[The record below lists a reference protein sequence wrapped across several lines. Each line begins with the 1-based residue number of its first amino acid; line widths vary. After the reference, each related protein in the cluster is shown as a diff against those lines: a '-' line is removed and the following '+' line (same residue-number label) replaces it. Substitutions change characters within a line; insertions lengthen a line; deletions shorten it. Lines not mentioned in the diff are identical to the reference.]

1 MSAQMPNYY
10 DPDGVSKEFKK
21 NFKSM
26 YDKAVAEIAK
36 QGGDEKKIDTA
47 EEMRAL
53 MELPQTLANQDGI
66 SRDEKG
72 YIVEHSPQ
80 YLDETA
86 EKALK
91 KVSQTISPK
100 AKDAVDKCK
109 NDVTENSAFDNKA
122 EAEKLIQ
129 QILDNDKTHAWSK
142 AEIEYFQMELIKAGF
157 DELLKEKLM
166 QGTSAPVESKAGSE
180 EEADAVPK
188 NEQDGKGGVSAE
200 PGETEPADEPVG
212 YNVPP
217 EEPGKTEEPVDK
229 EPGMTKEPPKK
240 PRNKFDPID
249 NGKASP
255 APKIKYEPSPWD
267 EEPGP
272 EPGDTSEP
280 VTTYQISE
288 DDKVEGIRLAD
299 DILEEINSN
308 YAYNG
313 KIDNALKAVNE
324 RNAYHFIG
332 SFINSPNHQG
342 LAYEVLG
349 KISDLTNKLSFTD
362 ITHVTD
368 ALLTQAKGLGLEQD
382 EAYMQLKMK
391 TDEIKTYTKKNKNYD
406 GKKDEQMYVD
416 TLIENLYNKM
426 SEKIG

>member
-1 MSAQMPNYY
+1 MSEVTKAFEQDYKTRYAEEVAKIAQ
-10 DPDGVSKEFKK
+10 
-21 NFKSM
+21 
-26 YDKAVAEIAK
+26 
-36 QGGDEKKIDTA
+36 QGGEKDRIDTA
-47 EEMRAL
+47 EELEAL
-53 MELPQTLANQDGI
+53 RELPQKLANQAGI
-66 SRDEKG
+66 SRREMG
-72 YIVEHSPQ
+72 YILEQAPKDLEKTV
-80 YLDETA
+80 
-86 EKALK
+86 EKA
-91 KVSQTISPK
+91 V
-100 AKDAVDKCK
+100 KDAGNKGRVSDDARNTVKNFK
-109 NDVTENSAFDNKA
+109 NDVTPNKELDNKV

-129 QILDNDKTHAWSK
+129 QIKDNGETYAWNDQ
-142 AEIEYFQMELIKAGF
+142 EIEYFKMELIKAGYG
-157 DELLKEKLM
+157 DLLKEKLM

-180 EEADAVPK
+180 EAADAVPK

-200 PGETEPADEPVG
+200 PGEQAPADEPVE
-212 YNVPP
+212 YNIPP
-217 EEPGKTEEPVDK
+217 EETGETEEPVDK

>member
-1 MSAQMPNYY
+1 MRSIKGGFIMSAQMPNYY

-129 QILDNDKTHAWSK
+129 QILDNGETHAWNLH
-142 AEIEYFQMELIKAGF
+142 EIEYFKMELIKAGYG
-157 DELLKEKLM
+157 DLLKEKLM
-166 QGTSAPVESKAGSE
+166 QGTSAPVESKKE
-180 EEADAVPK
+180 TEEADAVPK

-200 PGETEPADEPVG
+200 PGEQAPADEPVG
-212 YNVPP
+212 YNIPP
-217 EEPGKTEEPVDK
+217 EEPE
-229 EPGMTKEPPKK
+229 EPPKK
-240 PRNKFDPID
+240 PIKEEPLPYDPL
-249 NGKASP
+249 
-255 APKIKYEPSPWD
+255 PWD

-272 EPGDTSEP
+272 TSPAEP
-280 VTTYQISE
+280 VTKYQISK
-288 DDKVEGIRLAD
+288 DDELKGITTARNL
-299 DILEEINSN
+299 LNEIDSTF
-308 YAYNG
+308 YT
-313 KIDNALKAVNE
+313 DNATVASALKNVDD
-324 RNAYHFIG
+324 RNAYYFIG
-332 SFINSPNHQG
+332 TFINDPSHEG
-342 LAYEVLG
+342 LAVEVLG
-349 KISDLTNKLSFTD
+349 ISDRFSITKLSFSN
-362 ITHVTD
+362 ITPVIES
-368 ALLTQAKGLGLEQD
+368 LLNQAAELGLEQD
-382 EAYMQLKMK
+382 EAYMQLKRK
-391 TDEIKTYTKKNKNYD
+391 TDEIKTYTSKKKNYD
-406 GKKDEQMYVD
+406 GTKDEQRYVD
-416 TLIENLYNKM
+416 KLIENLYNKM